1 MDDYIPKPLAFN
13 EKEIL
18 SFMYLFR
25 VITHGEE
32 GLNKVAELL
41 GTDVMS
47 IKKLRIR
54 VHDFVEEMTG
64 KDINFDEW
72 AVNKG
77 E

>member
-32 GLNKVAELL
+32 GLNKVTELL

-47 IKKLRIR
+47 VMKLRIR
-54 VHDFVEEMTG
+54 VHDFIEKMT
-64 KDINFDEW
+64 DMDLNFDDW
-72 AVNKG
+72 TFNKG

>member
-1 MDDYIPKPLAFN
+1 MDNYIPKPLAFN

-25 VITHGEE
+25 VVTHGEE

-41 GTDVMS
+41 GADVMS

-54 VHDFVEEMTG
+54 VHDFVEEMTNT
-64 KDINFDEW
+64 DLNFDDW
-72 AVNKG
+72 NFNHG

>member
-1 MDDYIPKPLAFN
+1 MDDYIPTPLAFN
-13 EKEIL
+13 ELEIL

-25 VITHGEE
+25 VVTHGEE

-54 VHDFVEEMTG
+54 VHNFVEEMTG
-64 KDINFDEW
+64 KDLNFDDW
-72 AVNKG
+72 TFNNG

>member
-25 VITHGEE
+25 VVTHGEE

-47 IKKLRIR
+47 VMKLRIR
-54 VHDFVEEMTG
+54 VHDFIEKMTNM
-64 KDINFDEW
+64 DLNFDDW
-72 AVNKG
+72 NFNHG

>member
-1 MDDYIPKPLAFN
+1 MEDYIPKPQAFN
-13 EKEIL
+13 EQEIL

-25 VITHGEE
+25 VVTHGEE

-41 GTDVMS
+41 GADVIY

-64 KDINFDEW
+64 KDLNFDDW
-72 AVNKG
+72 TFNNG

>member
-1 MDDYIPKPLAFN
+1 MDDYIAIPLSFN

-32 GLNKVAELL
+32 GLNKVTELL

-47 IKKLRIR
+47 VMKLRIR
-54 VHDFVEEMTG
+54 VHDFIEKMT
-64 KDINFDEW
+64 DMDLNFDDW
-72 AVNKG
+72 NFNHG

>member
-13 EKEIL
+13 EQEIL
-18 SFMYLFR
+18 SFMFLFR

-32 GLNKVAELL
+32 GLNKVADLL
-41 GTDVMS
+41 SKDVMS

-54 VHDFVEEMTG
+54 VHDFLEEMTN
-64 KDINFDEW
+64 KDLNFDTWEF
-72 AVNKG
+72 NNG

>member
-1 MDDYIPKPLAFN
+1 MDEYKPKPLAFN
-13 EKEIL
+13 EHEIL

-25 VITHGEE
+25 IITHGEA

-41 GTDVMS
+41 GEDVMS

-54 VHDFVEEMTG
+54 VHDFLEEMIN
-64 KDINFDEW
+64 KDINFDGW
-72 AVNKG
+72 TFNNG